1 MQNPS
6 RRAFLG
12 GKAPELSPW
21 EQFVL
26 ALQRKIQGSVRVL
39 DSSLGQ
45 ALCTVQQSTDIHHAR
60 QLCQTFGV
68 KLYVGTDSDFLEDQT
83 DPVLGLD
90 VSHLNQ
96 LMPVNETETQWFM
109 QAGVTVAQL
118 RAKGFAIPEQV
129 PAELWVIQ
137 WLGQPQYQSYA
148 LSQLEQSGLVHA
160 SLLMADGS
168 LGSLGPFGVQ
178 NSKPLNTAT
187 LRAVVPQL
195 FQLASSPVAAELLE
209 LPGWLAKYRLD
220 IFSAQNPSLNLAHL
234 LLGSGQDLGLLDW
247 VVLDK
252 NDWRAAP
259 FKRSTWAASA
269 EQQVNAQELDAAV
282 KATLDP
288 NALFFTAL
296 SV

>member
-21 EQFVL
+21 DQFIL
-26 ALQRKIQGSVRVL
+26 ELQRKTQGSVRVL
-39 DSSLGQ
+39 DSNLGQ
-45 ALCTVQQSTDIHHAR
+45 ALCTVQQSTDMHHAR

-68 KLYVGTDSDFLEDQT
+68 KLYVGADPILLEDQT
-83 DPVLGLD
+83 EPVLGLD

-96 LMPVNETETQWFM
+96 LMPVNEQQTQWFM

-118 RAKGFAIPEQV
+118 RTQGFAIPAEV

-137 WLGQPQYQSYA
+137 WLGEPQYQSYA
-148 LSQLEQSGLVHA
+148 LSQLQHSGLVHA

-195 FQLASSPVAAELLE
+195 FQLASAPVAAALLA
-209 LPGWLAKYRLD
+209 LPDWLAQYRLD
-220 IFSAQNPSLNLAHL
+220 ILSMQNPSLNLAHL
-234 LLGSGQDLGLLDW
+234 LLGAGQDLGLLDW

-252 NDWRAAP
+252 NDWQAAP
-259 FKRSTWAASA
+259 LCRVLEPASA
-269 EQQVNAQELDAAV
+269 EHLLYAQELDAAV
-282 KATLDP
+282 KAVFDP
-288 NALFFTAL
+288 DALFFTAT
-296 SV
+296 S